1 MWPEKKA
8 QEFAELKQGDMSVA
22 EYEVK
27 LTEFSRVAPHIV
39 SHEPDSA
46 SIFVVANPV
55 PKFLSSPSK
64 DLGRLRLRRESFFLF
79 PFDQNFPAS
88 LSGTAFTFELDWF
101 ALLDSSCKADKVGTL
116 VCTCSVG
123 IMHGLPSSMI
133 RCPLGGRATHRHWT
147 RSFLTCLDPGER
159 LLNEVD

>member
-1 MWPEKKA
+1 
-8 QEFAELKQGDMSVA
+8 MSVA

-27 LTEFSRVAPHIV
+27 LTGFSRVAPHIV

-55 PKFLSSPSK
+55 PKFLSSPSN

-88 LSGTAFTFELDWF
+88 LSGTAFTFELDLF
-101 ALLDSSCKADKVGTL
+101 ALLDSSCKADKVGGHTSL
-116 VCTCSVG
+116 HMFRWDHAWSSFIHDEKGAHWVVG
-123 IMHGLPSSMI
+123 PHTDIGLALS
-133 RCPLGGRATHRHWT
+133 
-147 RSFLTCLDPGER
+147 
-159 LLNEVD
+159 